1 MRYDITAWNLINYIF
16 IRGRNKQYN
25 WRLQYIFRPGELN
38 LMQHVINGSNGDL
51 VLAGRTVSRVIEPKG
66 HKMLHRHDLLWTGRQ
81 VSRCHFF
88 LI

>member
-1 MRYDITAWNLINYIF
+1 MVGIN
-16 IRGRNKQYN
+16 QYN

-38 LMQHVINGSNGDL
+38 LMQPVINGSNGDL

-81 VSRCHFF
+81 VSSCHFF